1 MVAAADPRHSGA
13 GQAQGHRQ
21 TQEQHLD
28 RQGDGDD
35 DRGATG
41 HRRARCDQQPVDEEV
56 NRDYG
61 EEPDGQFAHV
71 VAVLMFPVAVKSAQC
86 NEYRDA
92 CTEAH
97 NDQPERTSAAQ
108 VW

>member
-1 MVAAADPRHSGA
+1 
-13 GQAQGHRQ
+13 
-21 TQEQHLD
+21 
-28 RQGDGDD
+28 
-35 DRGATG
+35 
-41 HRRARCDQQPVDEEV
+41 
-56 NRDYG
+56 
-61 EEPDGQFAHV
+61 
-71 VAVLMFPVAVKSAQC
+71 MFPVAVKSAQC

>member
-1 MVAAADPRHSGA
+1 MMIAVRLDTVAPVG
-13 GQAQGHRQ
+13 
-21 TQEQHLD
+21 
-28 RQGDGDD
+28 
-35 DRGATG
+35 
-41 HRRARCDQQPVDEEV
+41 DQQPVDEEV